1 MLLPFLMRRKPANL
15 TLSTQ
20 RARPKTRVFLS
31 WIETNCIKRCVPLI
45 PSPISRFR
53 NQRTH
58 GIVRAITL
66 KETIMPTLEQIQAK
80 LKKLQAQAEAMIAKR
95 AQSVL
100 DDIRKLMEKHGLTTA
115 DIEAHSSTKKPR
127 GRPAGKTSKPGVKA
141 KAAAKP
147 KLPAKYRNPKTGET
161 WSGWARPPLWI
172 KDVKDRTKF
181 LIDGHGDNHAVVES
195 ATKPASKKAKKV
207 TAKTLSVK
215 APAKKAAAKKTSAKS
230 AAVTNVPVEKAAA
243 KKAPVKRASAKKA
256 SAAKKSAPAASKAMP
271 AASQDSASAV
281 AVTSAV

>member
-1 MLLPFLMRRKPANL
+1 
-15 TLSTQ
+15 
-20 RARPKTRVFLS
+20 
-31 WIETNCIKRCVPLI
+31 
-45 PSPISRFR
+45 
-53 NQRTH
+53 
-58 GIVRAITL
+58 
-66 KETIMPTLEQIQAK
+66 MPTLEQIQAK

-127 GRPAGKTSKPGVKA
+127 GRPPGKSSKSGVKA

-181 LIDGHGDNHAVVES
+181 LIDGHSDSHAVVAS
-195 ATKPASKKAKKV
+195 ATKPASKKAAKKT
-207 TAKTLSVK
+207 TAKTLSVN
-215 APAKKAAAKKTSAKS
+215 APAKKAAAKKASIKS
-230 AAVTNVPVEKAAA
+230 ASVANVPVKKAAA
-243 KKAPVKRASAKKA
+243 KKPTVKRVTTKKA
-256 SAAKKSAPAASKAMP
+256 SAAKKSAT

-281 AVTSAV
+281 AVMPAV

>member
-1 MLLPFLMRRKPANL
+1 
-15 TLSTQ
+15 
-20 RARPKTRVFLS
+20 LS

-45 PSPISRFR
+45 PRPIARFR

-95 AQSVL
+95 AQTVL

-115 DIEAHSSTKKPR
+115 DIDAHSSTKKPR
-127 GRPAGKTSKPGVKA
+127 GRPAGKTSKLGAKV

-181 LIDGHGDNHAVVES
+181 LIDGHSDSHAVVAS
-195 ATKPASKKAKKV
+195 ATKPASKKA
-207 TAKTLSVK
+207 AKRASAKALSAK
-215 APAKKAAAKKTSAKS
+215 APAKKGTAKKASAKS
-230 AAVTNVPVEKAAA
+230 ATVANVPEKKAAA
-243 KKAPVKRASAKKA
+243 KKAPVKRVSAKKA
-256 SAAKKSAPAASKAMP
+256 SATKKSATTASKTTPAASP
-271 AASQDSASAV
+271 ESASAV
-281 AVTSAV
+281 AVTPAV

>member
-1 MLLPFLMRRKPANL
+1 
-15 TLSTQ
+15 
-20 RARPKTRVFLS
+20 LS
-31 WIETNCIKRCVPLI
+31 WIETNCIKRCESLMPG
-45 PSPISRFR
+45 PIARFR
-53 NQRTH
+53 NRRTH

-115 DIEAHSSTKKPR
+115 DIDAHSSTKKPR
-127 GRPAGKTSKPGVKA
+127 GRPAGKTSKLGAKV

-181 LIDGHGDNHAVVES
+181 LIDGHSDSQAVVTSE
-195 ATKPASKKAKKV
+195 TKPASKKAAKKV
-207 TAKTLSVK
+207 TAKSLSAK
-215 APAKKAAAKKTSAKS
+215 APAKKATAKKASAKSATVANVPAKKAAAKKAPAK
-230 AAVTNVPVEKAAA
+230 
-243 KKAPVKRASAKKA
+243 RMFAKKA
-256 SAAKKSAPAASKAMP
+256 SAAKKSPTSASKTTP

-281 AVTSAV
+281 AVTPLV